1 MLNGGISTLL
11 AFILLVFSKSYI
23 FQTFFKVFIGVVL
36 FGLFHGLLLLPVL
49 LGIIGPSSH
58 RTHFRRSG
66 ISHRLELDD
75 ELSDQGVCNTIDMV
89 DNFDVELYEHH
100 VRMKEIADRL
110 SSAHS
115 EPPPARS
122 QLFLHFQSS
131 ITSNQTLDL
140 TPIQHNNNRKKATNG
155 IVQESSI

>member
-1 MLNGGISTLL
+1 
-11 AFILLVFSKSYI
+11 
-23 FQTFFKVFIGVVL
+23 
-36 FGLFHGLLLLPVL
+36 
-49 LGIIGPSSH
+49 
-58 RTHFRRSG
+58 
-66 ISHRLELDD
+66 
-75 ELSDQGVCNTIDMV
+75 MV

-110 SSAHS
+110 SSADS

-131 ITSNQTLDL
+131 ITSNQTLDF
-140 TPIQHNNNRKKATNG
+140 TPIQLTNNRNIATNG